1 MAKKTIK
8 RKKPAAN
15 KTQQILGML
24 QRPNGAS
31 IPELI
36 KATEWQAHSV
46 RGFLAGTVR
55 KKMGLGMILITHDLS
70 LVSGV
75 SDNIIVMYCGR
86 VIERGSS
93 EAVISR
99 PAHPYTVGLL
109 GSIPKMAGEREMLR
123 QISGM
128 VPNPFDMPAGC
139 AFCPRCEMA
148 QSICEKEY
156 PRMREI
162 EEGHC
167 VCCHFAGGRGL

>member
-55 KKMGLGMILITHDLS
+55 KKMGLDVTSTREDCKDCRYRIA
-70 LVSGV
+70 GV
-75 SDNIIVMYCGR
+75 
-86 VIERGSS
+86 
-93 EAVISR
+93 
-99 PAHPYTVGLL
+99 
-109 GSIPKMAGEREMLR
+109 
-123 QISGM
+123 Q
-128 VPNPFDMPAGC
+128 
-139 AFCPRCEMA
+139 
-148 QSICEKEY
+148 
-156 PRMREI
+156 
-162 EEGHC
+162 
-167 VCCHFAGGRGL
+167 